1 MESDMPAWWKSKWMI
16 KKSKRQ
22 LLQTMVGHVGG
33 EEVRDHGQIAIS
45 GEEMMKMAKTL
56 EMVMMWKKSNI

>member
-1 MESDMPAWWKSKWMI
+1 MI

-56 EMVMMWKKSNI
+56 EMVMM